1 MVFRLIYQ
9 RLAFV
14 AEETYGL
21 SSNFTQSDEM
31 VTRSMKEETVL
42 FASFIKWL
50 SATPF
55 FQDKCASPLC
65 TTEQLFIVYRE
76 FKKTS
81 EGKIRIIGMKDDMK
95 KKKKRRKKKRERED
109 E

>member
-1 MVFRLIYQ
+1 MPVKTLRMERACLVFLVIYQ

-14 AEETYGL
+14 AEETNGL

-42 FASFIKWL
+42 FASFIKWI

-55 FQDKCASPLC
+55 FQDKCLLSAERNNSL
-65 TTEQLFIVYRE
+65 LF
-76 FKKTS
+76 TGNS
-81 EGKIRIIGMKDDMK
+81 
-95 KKKKRRKKKRERED
+95 KRFQKAKFALLG
-109 E
+109 